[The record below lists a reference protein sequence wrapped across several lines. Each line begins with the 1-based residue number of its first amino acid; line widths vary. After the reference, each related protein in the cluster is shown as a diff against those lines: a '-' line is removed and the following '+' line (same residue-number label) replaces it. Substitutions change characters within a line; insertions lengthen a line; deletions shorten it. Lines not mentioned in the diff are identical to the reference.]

1 MPQLDILLLFEQIS
15 LTVMSLLFILFL
27 MLHTTPRMIIKQ
39 YINFRFNFLK
49 LDSQKILITVVQ
61 KNNKLAGSLGKKEF

>member
-15 LTVMSLLFILFL
+15 LTVIALLFILFL
-27 MLHTTPRMIIKQ
+27 MLHTMPRMIIKQ
-39 YINFRFNFLK
+39 YINFRFNLLK